1 MNWFGLFTCASV
13 ALLILGRI
21 VYELGYDKAVEDI
34 SVSRN
39 WCLKKEREHVD
50 SHIHWSQAE

>member
-1 MNWFGLFTCASV
+1 MNWFGLFTCASIV
-13 ALLILGRI
+13 LAILGRI

-39 WCLKKEREHVD
+39 WCLKKESKYVD